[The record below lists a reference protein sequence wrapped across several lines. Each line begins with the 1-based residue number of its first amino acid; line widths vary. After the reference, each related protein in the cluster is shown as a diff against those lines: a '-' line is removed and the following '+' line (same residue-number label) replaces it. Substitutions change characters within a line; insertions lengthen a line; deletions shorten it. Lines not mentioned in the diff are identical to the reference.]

1 MRTLNEYYND
11 FVSSADSGSLYS
23 CYVKEHDGYSAIVET
38 DGRRFAL
45 GINMS
50 ETVGLTLVVSE
61 GSEVA
66 VFSQIFLDEEDEF
79 MLEFIYNHLAA

>member
-1 MRTLNEYYND
+1 MRTLNEYYED
-11 FVSSADSGSLYS
+11 FISSVDSGSLYS
-23 CYVKEHDGYSAIVET
+23 RYVKEYDGYSAIVET

-45 GINMS
+45 GINRS
-50 ETVGLTLVVSE
+50 EIVGLTLVVGE

-66 VFSQIFLDEEDEF
+66 TFSQISLNEEDEF

>member
-1 MRTLNEYYND
+1 MRTLNEYYED
-11 FVSSADSGSLYS
+11 FISSVDSGSLYS
-23 CYVKEHDGYSAIVET
+23 RYVEEYDGYSAIVET

-45 GINMS
+45 GINRS
-50 ETVGLTLVVSE
+50 EIVGLTLVVGE

-66 VFSQIFLDEEDEF
+66 TFSQISLNEEDEF